1 MGAWPFPFIG
11 RDNADIMMILNR
23 SKEEPSLSKR
33 NHYGLCIP
41 SNGKREAMEEIF
53 HILIINL
60 SVGILLMVMG
70 WLVSLV
76 YRNVTLVDSL
86 WGLGFP
92 LMAWVTFFLS
102 DGFMGRKALIAFLVT
117 LWGLRLAIYLSWRNW
132 GKGEDPR
139 YQKMRRKAG
148 PKFRIKSF
156 YSIFMLQAALMWVI
170 SLSLQYGLIA
180 PEPAKFTPWDG
191 IGTLLWCL
199 GFGFQALGD
208 WQLTA
213 FKADP
218 ANQGRVM
225 DQGLWA
231 YSRHPNYFGES
242 LMWWGIFF
250 IVLAVPHGEWTII
263 SPLTITY
270 LLLNVSGIPLTERVI
285 QKSRPGYESY
295 IRKTSAFI
303 PWFPKK

>member
-1 MGAWPFPFIG
+1 
-11 RDNADIMMILNR
+11 
-23 SKEEPSLSKR
+23 
-33 NHYGLCIP
+33 
-41 SNGKREAMEEIF
+41 MEEIF
-53 HILIINL
+53 RILITNL
-60 SVGILLMVMG
+60 GAGILLMVAG

-92 LMAWVTFFLS
+92 LMAWVTFLLS
-102 DGFMGRKALIAFLVT
+102 EGFTGRKVLIAVLVT
-117 LWGLRLAIYLSWRNW
+117 LWGLRLSIYLSWRNW
-132 GKGEDPR
+132 GKEEDPR

-148 PKFRIKSF
+148 PKFPVRSF
-156 YSIFMLQAALMWVI
+156 YSIFMLQAGLMWVI
-170 SLSLQYGLIA
+170 SLSLQYGQIA

-191 IGTLLWCL
+191 IGALLWCL

-250 IVLAVPHGEWTII
+250 ITLAVPHGGWTII
-263 SPLTITY
+263 SPLTITF
-270 LLLNVSGIPLTERVI
+270 LLLKVSGIPMTERVI
-285 QKSRPGYESY
+285 QKSRPGYKDY

>member
-1 MGAWPFPFIG
+1 
-11 RDNADIMMILNR
+11 
-23 SKEEPSLSKR
+23 
-33 NHYGLCIP
+33 
-41 SNGKREAMEEIF
+41 MEEISR
-53 HILIINL
+53 ILMTNL
-60 SVGILLMVMG
+60 GVGILLMFMG
-70 WLVSLV
+70 WLISLV

-92 LMAWVTFFLS
+92 LMAWVTFIMTE
-102 DGFMGRKALIAFLVT
+102 GFAGRKWLIAVLVT

-139 YQKMRRKAG
+139 YQKMRQKAG
-148 PKFRIKSF
+148 PKFRTRSF
-156 YSIFMLQAALMWVI
+156 YSIFLLQAGLMWVI
-170 SLSLQYGLIA
+170 SLSLQYGQIPA
-180 PEPAKFTPWDG
+180 EPARFTPWDM
-191 IGTLLWCL
+191 IGMLLWCA
-199 GFGFQALGD
+199 GFGFQAVGD
-208 WQLTA
+208 WQLTV

-242 LMWWGIFF
+242 LMWWGIFL
-250 IVLAVPHGEWTII
+250 ITLAVPHGGWTII

-270 LLLNVSGIPLTERVI
+270 LLLKVSGIPMTERVI
-285 QKSRPGYESY
+285 QRSRPGYEDY
-295 IRKTSAFI
+295 IRKTNAFI

>member
-1 MGAWPFPFIG
+1 M
-11 RDNADIMMILNR
+11 
-23 SKEEPSLSKR
+23 S
-33 NHYGLCIP
+33 
-41 SNGKREAMEEIF
+41 SNGKRKAMDEISR
-53 HILIINL
+53 ILITNL
-60 SVGILLMVMG
+60 GVGVLLMVVG

-92 LMAWVTFFLS
+92 LMAWVTFIMAA
-102 DGFMGRKALIAFLVT
+102 GFPGRKLLIAVLVT

-148 PKFRIKSF
+148 EKFRIQSL
-156 YSIFMLQAALMWVI
+156 YSIFLLQAGLMWVI
-170 SLSLQYGLIA
+170 SLSLQYGQI
-180 PEPAKFTPWDG
+180 PSEPAGFTLWDR
-191 IGTLLWCL
+191 IGTLLWCA

-208 WQLTA
+208 RQLTA
-213 FKADP
+213 FKANP

-250 IVLAVPHGEWTII
+250 ITLAVPHGGWTII

-270 LLLNVSGIPLTERVI
+270 LLLKVSGIPMTERVI
-285 QKSRPGYESY
+285 KKSRPGYEDY
-295 IRKTSAFI
+295 VRKTSAFI